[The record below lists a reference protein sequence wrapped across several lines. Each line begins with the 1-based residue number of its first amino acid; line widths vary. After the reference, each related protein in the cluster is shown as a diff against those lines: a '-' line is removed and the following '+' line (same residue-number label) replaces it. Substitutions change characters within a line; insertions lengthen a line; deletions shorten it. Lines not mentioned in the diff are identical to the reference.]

1 MPPRRR
7 QAEATAPRRWSAILL
22 VVAGLAMGVLLWAY
36 APSLPP
42 DYLTRRYANQNSQF
56 LDIGGARAHVRDEGN
71 KNGIP
76 IVLIHGSM
84 ESLHLWE
91 GWVDRLKDR
100 ARLISVDLPGHGLT
114 GAWPREEYTVE
125 AYADFIEVLADTL
138 NLDRFALAGHPLGG
152 AVAWNF
158 ASTRPDRVSHL
169 ILIDSAGIPRD
180 GGGAPL
186 PTRLAR
192 LPVIGD
198 LGIWFK
204 PEFLVKRSLT
214 EVYADPAMVTPERVT
229 RYAELQRFPGNRH
242 ATLLRARTQ
251 EPLDPTV
258 LKRLDV
264 PTLILWGA
272 KDRWVPPA
280 DGFRFQ
286 HNIKGSR
293 LALFEK
299 LGHNP
304 MEEDPAATAAAVDA
318 FLPAALTPRAE
329 PAPPGAPKSEPQRA
343 EPTDVGA
350 DPPSDNLPEPAGE
363 QTTKTDDPQPPTEQK
378 PGEQTPGEPKPG
390 DDGEQKTEAPAAVT
404 AAPTAPTPPAMDG
417 QQQVTAPKQ

>member
-7 QAEATAPRRWSAILL
+7 QAEATAPRRWPAILL
-22 VVAGLAMGVLLWAY
+22 VLAGLTMGVVLWAY

-42 DYLTRRYANQNSQF
+42 DDLIQRYANRNSQF
-56 LDIGGARAHVRDEGN
+56 IDIGGARAHVRDEGN
-71 KNGIP
+71 KDGIP

-84 ESLHLWE
+84 GSLHMWE

-114 GAWPREEYTVE
+114 GAWPREEYTIE

-138 NLDRFALAGHPLGG
+138 NLDRFALVGHSMGG
-152 AVAWNF
+152 AVAWTF
-158 ASTRPDRVSHL
+158 AATRPDRVSQL
-169 ILIDSAGIPRD
+169 ILVDSAGIPRD
-180 GGGAPL
+180 GGAAPL
-186 PTRLAR
+186 PIRLAR

-204 PEFLVKRSLT
+204 PEFLVKRSLA

-251 EPLDPTV
+251 EPLDPSV
-258 LKRLDV
+258 LKRLAV

-272 KDRWVPPA
+272 EDRWVPRGDA
-280 DGFRFQ
+280 FRFQ
-286 HNIKGSR
+286 SNIKGSK

-318 FLPAALTPRAE
+318 FLPAALTPRTE
-329 PAPPGAPKSEPQRA
+329 PASKADPQRA

-350 DPPSDNLPEPAGE
+350 DPPADNLPEPEAKPDD
-363 QTTKTDDPQPPTEQK
+363 QTQTEQK
-378 PGEQTPGEPKPG
+378 T
-390 DDGEQKTEAPAAVT
+390 DAEQKTEAG
-404 AAPTAPTPPAMDG
+404 APTAPTSAPVEDNR
-417 QQQVTAPKQ
+417 QQQVVAPKQ